1 MNTVHTDE
9 NVIIIIIFLN
19 NLKLTGNFCLV
30 FELIKSLSFL
40 IVCEVIFFLNITI
53 KDFFFSVQYSAIW
66 KKSPLLMTKLN
77 Y

>member
-40 IVCEVIFFLNITI
+40 IVCEVIFFFKHYNKRLFLFCTI
-53 KDFFFSVQYSAIW
+53 QRHREE
-66 KKSPLLMTKLN
+66 KSTFDD
-77 Y
+77 